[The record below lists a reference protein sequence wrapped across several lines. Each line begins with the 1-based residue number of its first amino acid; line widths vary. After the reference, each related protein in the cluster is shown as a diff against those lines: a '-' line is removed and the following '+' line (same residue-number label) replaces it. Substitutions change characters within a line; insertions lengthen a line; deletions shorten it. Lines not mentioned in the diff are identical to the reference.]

1 MFRYVLPLC
10 LALSALAAVA
20 CSSSGEGGRVVD
32 VTQADDGCT
41 PSSIDA
47 TPGEKLNLKVK
58 NTSGNTYEIEGIEGT
73 QLEEVLVPEDRTREV
88 GYDVPSEGGA
98 FKIKCY
104 VPGSVSTIIEVRTSG
119 GRSASST
126 IGSTATGTAPAAAG
140 ADATVTVGLNEYT
153 VTPDK
158 TSVGAGVIKFDA
170 TNNSASMVH
179 ELAVLFVN
187 DDGTF
192 ENMGEVEDIDP
203 GSGGTVTI
211 NLAAGHYQLACLIT
225 PGEADSKT
233 DHYQEGMH
241 TDFTVE

>member
-10 LALSALAAVA
+10 LALSALATVA

-32 VTQADDGCT
+32 VTQANDGCS
-41 PSSIDA
+41 PASIDA

-88 GYDVPSEGGA
+88 GYNVPSEGGT

-104 VPGSVSTIIEVRTSG
+104 VPGGVSTIIEVKAGTTSG
-119 GRSASST
+119 SST
-126 IGSTATGTAPAAAG
+126 ITAATATGSAPADV
-140 ADATVTVGLNEYT
+140 DATVTVGLTEYT

-158 TSVGAGVIKFDA
+158 TSVDAGAIKFDA
-170 TNNSASMVH
+170 TNNSTSMVH

-192 ENMGEVEDIDP
+192 ENMGEIEDIDP

-211 NLAAGHYQLACLIT
+211 ILAAGHYQLACLIA
-225 PGEADSKT
+225 PGEAGST
-233 DHYQEGMH
+233 VDHYQAGMH
-241 TDFTVE
+241 TDFTVK